1 MSDYDHL
8 LLPGFYALVCELKK
22 ELIKNEEIS
31 SWQNLMSLRV
41 RVNEKIEKKFNQELS
56 QYEEKISMK
65 KLFHQCDV
73 PTTRVCKTTFGLLN
87 LRGYVL
93 VHVLK

>member
-1 MSDYDHL
+1 MEKYH
-8 LLPGFYALVCELKK
+8 LLPGFLSLIK
-22 ELIKNEEIS
+22 ELEKMLDNKDISWEE
-31 SWQNLMSLRV
+31 LMKIRLKA
-41 RVNEKIEKKFNQELS
+41 NEKLNELENQELC

-87 LRGYVL
+87 LRSYVL

>member
-1 MSDYDHL
+1 M

-22 ELIKNEEIS
+22 ELNKNEEIL

-65 KLFHQCDV
+65 KLFHQHDV
-73 PTTRVCKTTFGLLN
+73 PTSKVCTLN
-87 LRGYVL
+87 TATWLP
-93 VHVLK
+93 K

>member
-1 MSDYDHL
+1 MPHHHL
-8 LLPGFYALVCELKK
+8 LLPGFQALILELRKELKN
-22 ELIKNEEIS
+22 ELKNEM
-31 SWQNLMSLRV
+31 SWQDLMSLRV
-41 RVNEKIEKKFNQELS
+41 KVNEKIEKKFNQELS